1 MIGLLA
7 IGFVAGMIAGI
18 SPCILPI
25 LPVVF
30 VGWTDPIHDATHPF
44 RARRRRDAGALPPSQ
59 TRAKRAWQAP
69 ARAARRT
76 RVLEWF
82 NPHCPFVNN
91 AHLKGSLVDAAKRHE
106 LAKLRKLLVKKP
118 PSG

>member
-1 MIGLLA
+1 VIGLLA

-44 RARRRRDAGALPPSQ
+44 RARRRRDVTVVMGLVVSFALITAS
-59 TRAKRAWQAP
+59 
-69 ARAARRT
+69 AR
-76 RVLEWF
+76 
-82 NPHCPFVNN
+82 PY
-91 AHLKGSLVDAAKRHE
+91 
-106 LAKLRKLLVKKP
+106 
-118 PSG
+118 